1 MEKNKL
7 IIIVLLVVIAVL
19 LAGILVSMPNY
30 AKADSQLEIIGN
42 DTLNEEDNYQIK
54 LTDVN
59 GTALSNQTVKITF
72 TDKDNSTSD
81 YSVVTNDEGVGEI
94 KLDKNAGE
102 YDITVI
108 YAGNDAYNS
117 CNATKKL
124 TIEEKIVEA
133 QQSSSNS
140 ESSSSTPYDINNLPP
155 TNDPYP
161 EKKRFYI
168 DEYHVKQV
176 YEDDYMR
183 IVDLRTGEIESLGFG
198 G

>member
-102 YDITVI
+102 YDITVS
-108 YAGNDAYNS
+108 YGGNDNYKGCNS
-117 CNATKKL
+117 NK
-124 TIEEKIVEA
+124 TIEIKEKEVQA
-133 QQSSSNS
+133 QTT
-140 ESSSSTPYDINNLPP
+140 SSSSSSLPYSLYNLPP
-155 TNDPYP
+155 SNDPYP
-161 EKKRFYI
+161 ETSREQV
-168 DEYHVKQV
+168 DEYTVMQK
-176 YEDDYMR
+176 YDDGY
-183 IVDLRTGEIESLGFG
+183 ISYVDLRTGKRSSGGFYK
-198 G
+198 